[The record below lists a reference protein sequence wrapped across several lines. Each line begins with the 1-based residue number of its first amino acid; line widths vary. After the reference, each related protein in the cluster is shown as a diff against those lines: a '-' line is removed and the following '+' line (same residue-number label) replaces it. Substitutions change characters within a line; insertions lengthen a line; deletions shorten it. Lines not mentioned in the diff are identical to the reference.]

1 MIISAEMAYS
11 SDEGKLKF
19 EGFVG
24 DRAKAELKMHG

>member
-1 MIISAEMAYS
+1 MIIIAETAYS
-11 SDEGKLKF
+11 YDEGKLKS